1 LISQYLS
8 FLDIFAAIIWLVILS
23 VVVNNQA
30 NKITNLE
37 IKPYYVRNFYIK
49 VLYGISF
56 TVIYLTIM
64 GGGDTKAYWDGAVVL
79 NKLFFNSPSLYFDAI
94 SSLPSDENRLIHFS
108 IETGFPPG
116 WIYREPQGWFI
127 SQITSLISLVS
138 FRSLF
143 ATIVIFSY
151 FVSRA
156 TWKIFE
162 LISKLNLH
170 SIRVAAWCML
180 YVPSVGF
187 WCSGVTKDTLI
198 YISILNI
205 LYYVLDVLIIKSKF
219 KIKHVIGILFFIFL
233 ISQIRSFALAA
244 TFVPLLAAFGIRL
257 TKRFGTNIFAKTII
271 RLMIIGIGAFG
282 FITVFS
288 SSFVSEL
295 AQEAAV
301 IQGDFK
307 KNLLYTGKKYDIGVV
322 DGTPA
327 GMIRLFPI
335 SVFYGIYKPF
345 IYESLSPTLILNG
358 LESTILVLMTLNFF
372 FVGNVLK
379 KIKRVRSN
387 EFLVF
392 AFVFVILI
400 GFMAGYTSV
409 LFGVLVR
416 IRAPLLPFLFLIFT
430 TKPEEIFK
438 PETELLTENK

>member
-1 LISQYLS
+1 
-8 FLDIFAAIIWLVILS
+8 
-23 VVVNNQA
+23 
-30 NKITNLE
+30 
-37 IKPYYVRNFYIK
+37 
-49 VLYGISF
+49 
-56 TVIYLTIM
+56 
-64 GGGDTKAYWDGAVVL
+64 
-79 NKLFFNSPSLYFDAI
+79 
-94 SSLPSDENRLIHFS
+94 
-108 IETGFPPG
+108 
-116 WIYREPQGWFI
+116 
-127 SQITSLISLVS
+127 
-138 FRSLF
+138 
-143 ATIVIFSY
+143 
-151 FVSRA
+151 
-156 TWKIFE
+156 
-162 LISKLNLH
+162 
-170 SIRVAAWCML
+170 ML

-205 LYYVLDVLIIKSKF
+205 LYYVLDLLIIKSKF

-257 TKRFGTNIFAKTII
+257 TKRFGTNIFAKTIM

-282 FITVFS
+282 FITLFS

-295 AQEAAV
+295 AQQASV
-301 IQGDFK
+301 VQGDFK
-307 KNLLYTGKKYDIGVV
+307 NNETYTGKKYDIGVV
-322 DGTPA
+322 DGTPI

-345 IYESLSPTLILNG
+345 VYESLSPTLILNG

-372 FVGNVLK
+372 FVGNVFK

-392 AFVFVILI
+392 AFVFVLLI

-409 LFGVLVR
+409 LYGVLVR

-430 TKPEEIFK
+430 TKPEEILK